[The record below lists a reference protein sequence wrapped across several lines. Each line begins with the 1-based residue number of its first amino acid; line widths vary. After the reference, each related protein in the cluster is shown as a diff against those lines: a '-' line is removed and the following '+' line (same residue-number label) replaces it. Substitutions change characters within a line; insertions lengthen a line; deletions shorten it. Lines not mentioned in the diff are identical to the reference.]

1 MRFPHAHGRQV
12 PHSRRQREDQGY
24 GPNSFPPTL
33 QERGTGGV
41 AGNPRARCRAGV
53 SERGDGNRVG
63 SAGRVPDQPRLRPRS
78 AAPILREVRA
88 RFPSLWLGV
97 NFLAVTGRDAFPV
110 LGQLQRDGVEIDAY
124 WADDAC
130 IDEHAAPEDQA
141 EAAAIATARDA
152 SAWQGLYFGGTA
164 FKKQRRVDPRDYER
178 AAQAAAGWM
187 NAVTTSGVATGKA
200 AHREKIAA
208 FRRGCGD
215 APLALASGVTPE
227 NALDYAAD
235 VDAMLVATGINRSGD
250 FYEIDPGKLQ
260 RLVSV
265 TRMAGANRAGGA
277 PARGPHRDSDSSRA
291 NPPSLRRDASREPSS
306 RPQDSSSNERH
317 YLAAM
322 APNVKGERYAWLD
335 PSTLYINAAIF
346 QALVD
351 DLVAPFDPADFD
363 VVAGFDAMG
372 FVLGT
377 AIAVRRGK
385 GFLTLRKAGKLPVKS
400 DAVEFVNYSGRVQ
413 RMEMREPAF
422 RPGTRVLLVDQWV
435 ETGGTMGR
443 RHPSHRTPGR
453 RGGGDCNSVHRGQRT
468 YARSSWALP
477 LLDRG
482 PRRRRVAAAMQCAVA
497 RVLPKLRSRRLLP
510 DLASCDLGV
519 PDAEGIGKDPDP

>member
-1 MRFPHAHGRQV
+1 MDRIHF
-12 PHSRRQREDQGY
+12 RRL
-24 GPNSFPPTL
+24 FK
-33 QERGTGGV
+33 
-41 AGNPRARCRAGV
+41 
-53 SERGDGNRVG
+53 
-63 SAGRVPDQPRLRPRS
+63 SAGPAVLPVIHVRDAGQARRN
-78 AAPILREVRA
+78 AAIAIEAGAQGVFLINHDFDHEALLPILREVRA

-110 LGQLQRDGVEIDAY
+110 LGQLQDDGVEIDAY

-164 FKKQRRVDPRDYER
+164 FKKQRRVDPRDYEK

-208 FRRGCGD
+208 FRRGCRD

-250 FYEIDPGKLQ
+250 FYEIDPGKLR

-265 TRMAGANRAGGA
+265 TRMAGANRAGDA
-277 PARGPHRDSDSSRA
+277 PARGPHRDSDSYRA
-291 NPPSLRRDASREPSS
+291 NPPSLRRDARRGPSS
-306 RPQDSSSNERH
+306 RPPDSSSNERH

-335 PSTLYINAAIF
+335 PSTLYINASIF

-351 DLVAPFDPADFD
+351 DLVAPFNPDDFD

-435 ETGGTMGR
+435 ETGGTMDAGIRLIERQGGVVAGIATVCIEDNERTHDLRGR
-443 RHPSHRTPGR
+443 YRCSTAVPADGEWQRQ
-453 RGGGDCNSVHRGQRT
+453 CNAQWLESF
-468 YARSSWALP
+468 RSFDP
-477 LLDRG
+477 
-482 PRRRRVAAAMQCAVA
+482 AVYF
-497 RVLPKLRSRRLLP
+497 P
-510 DLASCDLGV
+510 DIASGDLGV
-519 PDAEGIGKDPDP
+519 PDAEGISKGPDP